1 MKAAMHWRKNLVS
14 SCYRN
19 DLFTF
24 VKLKLVQYLS
34 DDSGEMTAQLTRL
47 LRDETTDN
55 CSLLLE
61 IIAGGGANKRLNGY
75 LFGIAV
81 AHKQADIQNRA
92 LDLLKK
98 FTSPDTVQQAVRLKN
113 AVNYYHNEAE
123 YLGKYKN
130 PEFDL
135 FDFLLAY
142 KMCNW
147 HGIQNNSYRSERYR
161 LSFDTLNLASYP
173 EIQISSAIETLD
185 FVRYI
190 ILPHNKDFDLD
201 HAFQHLIKLP
211 LESIYIENV
220 RLLEFPHRF
229 FEFPKLKVLSIKRG
243 TYRPRHPMEAQDV
256 TPSGCDTLE
265 KFIVDGYP
273 MSKTE
278 RLGPFPNLKTG
289 YFVRCGLED
298 LPFLEGSPNLEELN
312 IKFNQLTELPA
323 FLSECAQMR
332 TLELSGNPFEKIT
345 LDLSKMNK
353 LEELELKMK
362 IERTTRYYW

>member
-1 MKAAMHWRKNLVS
+1 M
-14 SCYRN
+14 
-19 DLFTF
+19 
-24 VKLKLVQYLS
+24 QYLS

-55 CSLLLE
+55 CPLMLE
-61 IIAGGGANKRLNGY
+61 IIAGGGANKRLKGY

-81 AHKQADIQNRA
+81 AHKQSEVQQRA
-92 LDLLKK
+92 MDLLKK
-98 FTSPDTVQQAVRLKN
+98 FTSADTLQQAVRLKN

-147 HGIQNNSYRSERYR
+147 HGLQAGSNRSDRYR
-161 LSFDTLNLASYP
+161 LSHQTLNLSSYP
-173 EIQISSAIETLD
+173 EDQLSSAIETLD

-190 ILPHNKDFDLD
+190 MLPNHKDFKLED
-201 HAFQHLIKLP
+201 AFEYLLRLP
-211 LESIYIENV
+211 LESVYIENV
-220 RLLEFPHRF
+220 RLLEFPNRF

-243 TYRPRHPMEAQDV
+243 TYRPRHPMEIQLKGPLGS
-256 TPSGCDTLE
+256 TTLE
-265 KFIVDGYP
+265 KFIVDGYA

-289 YFVRCGLED
+289 YFSRCGLEA
-298 LPFLEGSPNLEELN
+298 LHFLENSPLLEELN
-312 IKFNQLTELPA
+312 IRFNQLTELPA
-323 FLSECAQMR
+323 FIGECAQMR
-332 TLELSGNPFEKIT
+332 TLEISGNPFQKIA
-345 LDLSKMNK
+345 LDLSKMNQ

-362 IERTTRYYW
+362 IERPTRYYG